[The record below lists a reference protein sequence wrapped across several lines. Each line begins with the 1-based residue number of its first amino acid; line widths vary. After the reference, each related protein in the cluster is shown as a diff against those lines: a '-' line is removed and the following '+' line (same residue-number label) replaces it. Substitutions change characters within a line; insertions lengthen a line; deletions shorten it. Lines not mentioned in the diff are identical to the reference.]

1 VLLCCVDF
9 KNQKNAVDVVSY
21 FESFVLVIIDEK
33 TVNSCF
39 DGQVIGFMA
48 DSVGLV

>member
-1 VLLCCVDF
+1 MRG
-9 KNQKNAVDVVSY
+9 QKGHQK
-21 FESFVLVIIDEK
+21 FLVIIDEK
-33 TVNSCF
+33 TLDSCF

>member
-1 VLLCCVDF
+1 VWVINVFCLKRRSGL
-9 KNQKNAVDVVSY
+9 
-21 FESFVLVIIDEK
+21 SFVLVIIDEK